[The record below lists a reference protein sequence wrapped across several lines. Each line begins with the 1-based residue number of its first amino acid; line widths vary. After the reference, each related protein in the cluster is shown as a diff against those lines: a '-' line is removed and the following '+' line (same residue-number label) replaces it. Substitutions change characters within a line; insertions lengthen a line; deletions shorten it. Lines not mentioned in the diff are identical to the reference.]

1 MTSLINYLNVNGLG
15 FLTSNIFGLYLP
27 LLITIILLFNA
38 RKKILKKE
46 NIILLIAGTIGSF
59 IFSYGQTIT
68 QYNSI
73 NGEIIPFVYNQFH
86 SVNIFGI
93 LYLLYFCFPIGKKI
107 NFDFSILWS
116 YSFLTLWLTDG
127 LYAYT
132 EFNQHWFSSGIG
144 GAGILDGL
152 LLTPIV
158 TVFGAFLIKWAD
170 NKKRENETDLIA
182 N

>member
-27 LLITIILLFNA
+27 LLITLVLLFKA
-38 RKKILKKE
+38 RKELFKKE
-46 NIILLIAGTIGSF
+46 NIILFLVGLIGGY

-68 QYNSI
+68 QYNYI
-73 NGEIIPFVYNQFH
+73 NGEMIPFVYEQFH
-86 SVNIFGI
+86 SVNVFGV
-93 LYLLYFCFPIGKKI
+93 LYLLYFTLPLGKKI
-107 NFDFSILWS
+107 NFNFSILWS

-127 LYAYT
+127 FYAYT
-132 EFNQHWFSSGIG
+132 EFNQHWFSSSIG

-158 TVFGAFLIKWAD
+158 TVIGGLLIKLAD
-170 NKKRENETDLIA
+170 NRKRKQNELTPA
-182 N
+182 